1 LKRLNNHWN
10 EGSEQPA
17 MSKNRP
23 VTIVDIAEAAGVSIA
38 TVSNVLNRRKVPMAE
53 ETIRKVEKAA
63 EELGYRRNVMA
74 ASLSRRKSYE
84 LGLIV
89 PSFTGYYGRFAEE
102 MERMAHRYGYHMS
115 VFSAGGYDPDMEKRH
130 LDVLLQRR
138 VEGLFCHGL
147 AMSPDTTRQ
156 IVGEG
161 TPLVLFNG
169 WNWPEDIAIGA
180 VNLDFAGGCEA
191 GLKHLSEQGC
201 RSLFYLSRSRSHATN
216 EQRRI
221 GFHRGIAAL
230 SDQGH
235 LSSEIDV
242 DVISY
247 AESVRITQE
256 KAAGRGPIGIMAFD
270 DMVALKF
277 MSAVLE
283 QGFRVPQ
290 DYKIMGINNDMV
302 SYSCYPQIS
311 TLDIPYSRQA
321 QLAIGLM
328 LRQLGEGEKVVD
340 EEELLQLPEEG
351 TREVRIP
358 LTMIPRL
365 STQK

>member
-1 LKRLNNHWN
+1 
-10 EGSEQPA
+10 
-17 MSKNRP
+17 MSKNRS

-63 EELGYRRNVMA
+63 EELGYRRNEMA

-115 VFSAGGYDPDMEKRH
+115 VFSAGGYNPDMEKRH

-147 AMSPDTTRQ
+147 AMSPDSTRQ

-161 TPLVLFNG
+161 TPLVLFNA
-169 WNWPEDIAIGA
+169 WHWPEDLAVGA
-180 VNLDFAGGCEA
+180 VNLDVGTACVD
-191 GLKHLSEQGC
+191 GLKHLAEQGC
-201 RSLFYLSRSRSHATN
+201 RTMVYLGRSQSLATDLERLRGFRLGLTELSG
-216 EQRRI
+216 QV
-221 GFHRGIAAL
+221 
-230 SDQGH
+230 QGSAS
-235 LSSEIDV
+235 LDV
-242 DVISY
+242 DAVSY
-247 AESVRITQE
+247 AECVRITQE
-256 KAAGRGPIGIMAFD
+256 TAGGHGPIGVMCFD

-283 QGFRVPQ
+283 QGYRVPEE
-290 DYKIMGINNDMV
+290 YKIVGINNDTI
-302 SYSCYPQIS
+302 SSACYPQLS
-311 TLDIPYSRQA
+311 TFDIPYGMQA
-321 QLAIGLM
+321 QIAIGLM
-328 LRQLGEGEKVVD
+328 LRELGEESKLDD
-340 EEELLQLPEEG
+340 EQEAAELPG
-351 TREVRIP
+351 VHVHEVRIP
-358 LTMIPRL
+358 LTLVPRL
-365 STQK
+365 STQKE